1 MIVTFWLYAA
11 CLLDTPERKIKME
24 ARRIAE
30 ALEKYYTKKIQTRT
44 QTGRVLCRSFR
55 KVQQ

>member
-11 CLLDTPERKIKME
+11 CLLDTPEGKIKME

-30 ALEKYYTKKIQTRT
+30 ALEKYNTKKS
-44 QTGRVLCRSFR
+44 LE
-55 KVQQ
+55 

>member
-11 CLLDTPERKIKME
+11 SLLDTPERKIKME

-30 ALEKYYTKKIQTRT
+30 VLEKYNNKKNPLSKYLLKRFIF
-44 QTGRVLCRSFR
+44 LLAS
-55 KVQQ
+55 